1 MNRTKGKSVSL
12 NCGCLSSSSFKMI
25 SVGVLRISVIDNEI
39 SMKVIFT
46 VNIIVNISNTHV
58 ISVRLGLERE
68 Y

>member
-1 MNRTKGKSVSL
+1 
-12 NCGCLSSSSFKMI
+12 MI